1 MWLVVVEF
9 GKSVAH
15 GCPANE
21 FDLASFQR
29 HFPWNST
36 PDADQKNSARNRNL
50 VFNTFS
56 FYVID
61 IIDTAFSSFRGFL
74 IAKIVELWNG
84 LRNLMRFW
92 WWKIEIE
99 QKKNSFLLL
108 RDFFNGF
115 IQFEFNQRQFFFN
128 IQYY

>member
-9 GKSVAH
+9 GKSVARLSRERIRFGIVSTSFSLKFH
-15 GCPANE
+15 TGRRSKE
-21 FDLASFQR
+21 FRTCLC
-29 HFPWNST
+29 
-36 PDADQKNSARNRNL
+36 NRNL

-84 LRNLMRFW
+84 FRDLMRF
-92 WWKIEIE
+92 
-99 QKKNSFLLL
+99 
-108 RDFFNGF
+108 
-115 IQFEFNQRQFFFN
+115 
-128 IQYY
+128 